1 MKTLENSNIL
11 EIKKLTK
18 LFGGLSAVN
27 NVSMDVKKGEIFGL
41 IGPNGAGKTTIF
53 NLITGIIAPTKGKIY
68 YYDEE
73 MCGKKP
79 HVIAQRGIARTFQNI
94 KLFGNLTVLQNV
106 LTIAQVQTDYGLI
119 AGFLRSKKC
128 RKQEREIMEFS
139 MDLIERIGISKYA
152 NSRAGN
158 LPYGVQKRVEIARAL
173 ALRPKLLLLDEPGAG
188 LNEDESISMVKLLK
202 DIKDEFDISL
212 IVIDHRM
219 DLIMSLCNKV
229 TVLNFGQ
236 LIATGAPE
244 EIQNNPLVIEAYLGV
259 EER

>member
-1 MKTLENSNIL
+1 MENSNIL
-11 EIKKLTK
+11 EIKELTK
-18 LFGGLSAVN
+18 QFGGLTAVN

-53 NLITGIIAPTKGKIY
+53 NIITGIIVPTKGKVY

-73 MCGKKP
+73 MCGKEP
-79 HVIAQRGIARTFQNI
+79 HVIAQKGIARTFQNI
-94 KLFGNLTVLQNV
+94 KLFGNLTVLGNV

-128 RKQEREIMEFS
+128 RKQEKEIMEFS
-139 MDLIERIGISKYA
+139 MDLIKRIGISKYA
-152 NSRAGN
+152 NSRSRN

-188 LNEDESISMVKLLK
+188 LNEDESIGMVKLLK

-236 LIATGAPE
+236 LIATGTPE

>member
-1 MKTLENSNIL
+1 MENSNIL

-53 NLITGIIAPTKGKIY
+53 NLITGIIVPTKGKIY

-139 MDLIERIGISKYA
+139 MDLIGRIGISKYA

-188 LNEDESISMVKLLK
+188 LNEDEAISMVKLLK

-236 LIATGAPE
+236 LIATGTPE